1 MGDYDR
7 NGERKAG
14 EFEANDE
21 DLNIDPSATAD
32 IYGDYDAGDTGFD
45 AVDDEIAIDQPEDD

>member
-1 MGDYDR
+1 
-7 NGERKAG
+7 
-14 EFEANDE
+14 EANDE